1 MYRTR
6 TGMYEYLCTVFV
18 RIPKFSVPKTPYTFY
33 VHCRCSEMYWRM
45 KYSFRCRSTVAI
57 SQLKYENCRR
67 RMRRRDRRGLQASCP
82 LLCHPQK
89 HKAVCIKPME
99 DGPEIASETRACRLS
114 SPFCNA
120 SFSFPFHSYVP
131 FGARKK
137 TRMALELHSFE
148 IQTEVID
155 LWPWPLAFRPPK
167 HRDGWYDTRQALC
180 QVWWPQLQLLL
191 IDTQRGI
198 TLPL

>member
-131 FGARKK
+131 FGARKNQNGS
-137 TRMALELHSFE
+137 RIAL
-148 IQTEVID
+148 IRDTD
-155 LWPWPLAFRPPK
+155 RGDWP
-167 HRDGWYDTRQALC
+167 
-180 QVWWPQLQLLL
+180 V
-191 IDTQRGI
+191 
-198 TLPL
+198 TLTFGLSAP